1 GAGVGAVGAER
12 AAERHAVD
20 AWQHHVEHDHVEPGR
35 ARPLERHAPVARF
48 DDVEARERQM
58 HPQQLANRW
67 IVLDDEDAARGR
79 QSGASRARAQ
89 DRVTASV
96 SFDFF
101 VRSTMLPAGKYTF
114 TEQSD
119 QAIVA
124 VQSAD
129 GVNFSFVLTIPE
141 SSNDSEAQPE
151 LVFDRI
157 GSKYFLV

>member
-1 GAGVGAVGAER
+1 MRGKLSVSQCGVLAAILLTAGAV
-12 AAERHAVD
+12 
-20 AWQHHVEHDHVEPGR
+20 P
-35 ARPLERHAPVARF
+35 
-48 DDVEARERQM
+48 
-58 HPQQLANRW
+58 
-67 IVLDDEDAARGR
+67 
-79 QSGASRARAQ
+79 ARAQ
-89 DRVTASV
+89 ERVTASV
-96 SFDFF
+96 PFDFF

-157 GSKYFLV
+157 GSKYFLVRIVADTDNVRGIPLSDGMKAQTADRVAIALDR